1 MPYLIIYNSNNE
13 YIDQYNL
20 SIISD
25 KIHDILKINK
35 YWKLDIKNN
44 NVNCDNLIEYGE
56 YILDVVK
63 EYKKA
68 DFKFNI
74 FPLLMSPK
82 PPNFNLNLVIKS
94 LFTQNLKFL
103 LEFITNYRKNL
114 WYETSYNELRIDD
127 IQDSFNVTDYN
138 QFNENLYLLE
148 MSLIAFFENP
158 RFYNKDLD
166 HFMYEE
172 DLKELKHFGYFN
184 LKFGDSDYNGLW
196 SYFSHFQNLDVD

>member
-20 SIISD
+20 NIISD

-44 NVNCDNLIEYGE
+44 NVNCNILIEYGE
-56 YILDVVK
+56 YIL
-63 EYKKA
+63 EIINGYKKV

-74 FPLLMSPK
+74 FPLLMSSK
-82 PPNFNLNLVIKS
+82 PQHFNLNLVIKL

-103 LEFITNYRKNL
+103 LEFISNYKKNSF
-114 WYETSYNELRIDD
+114 YETEYNDLRIDD
-127 IQDSFNVTDYN
+127 DSNSFNVTDYST
-138 QFNENLYLLE
+138 FNENLYLLE
-148 MSLIAFFENP
+148 MSLINHFENP
-158 RFYNKDLD
+158 RYYNNDLD
-166 HFMYEE
+166 HYMYEE